1 MSVSVYSVLGRIAG
15 SNDWSVVIPGKEVVV
30 VVVSDE
36 NYAADLDCCGIIF
49 SVSSG
54 SVDVWFGRFDNYSE
68 IHVHSI
74 RGSSF

>member
-15 SNDWSVVIPGKEVVV
+15 SNDRSVSIPGKEVV

-49 SVSSG
+49 SVSSC

-68 IHVHSI
+68 IHVHGLCS
-74 RGSSF
+74 SSF